1 MKKDTTG
8 GNKFNLLGLYDNIN
22 AVSFC
27 LKMTDGIELVMQ
39 NECTDDNSAVEL
51 KNKIDA
57 VIALSK
63 LSSKLS
69 KEKNQAMVNLLDRVK
84 LSVFDKTLLIEAK
97 LSDEQIT
104 EIRKQK
110 LF

>member
-1 MKKDTTG
+1 
-8 GNKFNLLGLYDNIN
+8 
-22 AVSFC
+22 
-27 LKMTDGIELVMQ
+27 MQ
-39 NECTDDNSAVEL
+39 NECIDNNSAIEL

-63 LSSKLS
+63 LSSQFS
-69 KEKNQAMVNLLDRVK
+69 KKKNTAMLNVLDKIK
-84 LSVFDKTLLIEAK
+84 LSVHEKTLLIEAK
-97 LSDEQIT
+97 LEDEQIT